1 MVVQKRAKRKVV
13 VRKKKSPSMQDQ
25 LGLVLKRLGRIE
37 KEIKSVEKIEY
48 RVEREE
54 KQGLKEQQKIE
65 KEDRKIERALF
76 QIGKFTFK
84 RKHLLEIIRGTA
96 GAFLGVG
103 LGKGLLSLSDLAGA
117 LAWFN
122 VVGILL
128 FILIISALLIYK
140 NEHDYI
146 HKNGIFVIWKKLLFL
161 YAISLFVEFFA
172 LWLFAG
178 LPSSGIV
185 LGKML
190 IIGSYS
196 AMAGAVSFSIL

>member
-1 MVVQKRAKRKVV
+1 MPTKKS
-13 VRKKKSPSMQDQ
+13 RKKSTKTTSIDDKLS
-25 LGLVLKRLGRIE
+25 LVLRRIGRIE
-37 KEIKSVEKIEY
+37 KELKGVEKVER

-54 KQGLKEQQKIE
+54 KQELKEQQKIIKEE
-65 KEDRKIERALF
+65 KKIERALF

-103 LGKGLLSLSDLAGA
+103 LGKGLLSLSDLASTLGW
-117 LAWFN
+117 LN
-122 VVGILL
+122 IVGILV
-128 FILIISALLIYK
+128 FILVISALLIYK
-140 NEHDYI
+140 NDHDYI
-146 HKNGIFVIWKKLLFL
+146 HNKGIMVIWKKLFFL
-161 YAISLFVEFFA
+161 YAISIIVEFFA
-172 LWLFAG
+172 LWLFGG
-178 LPSSGIV
+178 LPSSSVV